1 MIYTLQSQKII
12 LNRRSEKRYSPR
24 YRGGAKRTTPRPS
37 IVHQQDLA
45 ALPNNHYPNRIR
57 KLDKKLL
64 RYSTNP
70 HYMSDIGFSDGITG
84 VESDIEYKR
93 NSITLPRIFSKAGMS
108 SNTTYR
114 TTNYNLKNPSISQGE
129 AE

>member
-12 LNRRSEKRYSPR
+12 LNRRSEKRYSPKYGIKSR
-24 YRGGAKRTTPRPS
+24 RGTIRTTPRPS
-37 IVHQQDLA
+37 IVHQQDLVD
-45 ALPNNHYPNRIR
+45 LPNEHYSNRIK

-64 RYSTNP
+64 RYDTNP
-70 HYMSDIGFSDGITG
+70 HYMSDIGFSNGITG
-84 VESDIEYKR
+84 VESDVEYKR

-114 TTNYNLKNPSISQGE
+114 TTNYNLRNPNIS
-129 AE
+129 